1 MSIDVKN
8 ISKIIKKNEVLTDIN
23 MRLES
28 GKVYGFQGRNGSGKT
43 MLMRIICGLIRPT
56 AGQVTING
64 KILGQDMSFPESVGV
79 LIESPSFIGN
89 CTGRKNLEFLA
100 EIQQKIGVPEI
111 NEAIQKVGLDP
122 DDKKKYRKYSL
133 GMKQRLGIAAAIME
147 KPDILILDEPTNAL
161 DEKGVELVR
170 ILLNEAKENNQI
182 IILSCHDKDELEY
195 LSDEIYKI
203 SEGRIVSHLQKTE
216 EGTW

>member
-64 KILGQDMSFPESVGV
+64 KILGQDMSFPDSVGV

-100 EIQQKIGVPEI
+100 AIQQKIGVSEI

>member
-64 KILGQDMSFPESVGV
+64 KILGQDMSFPDSVGV

-100 EIQQKIGVPEI
+100 AIQQKIGVPEI